1 MSRTTADFAQEVLL
15 RFIITQHMLD
25 QELQRDRPFELGLF
39 GLIDDTH
46 AALAELLDDLVM
58 ADGGAD
64 RQGNCSVNRSLKGP
78 LAPHFELLPAMGIS
92 RK

>member
-39 GLIDDTH
+39 GLIDDAH

-64 RQGNCSVNRSLKGP
+64 DQQGNCNSKSVAKAP
-78 LAPHFELLPAMGIS
+78 LVGTPSCFLCW
-92 RK
+92 